1 MTQSLGGRNE
11 TIKILFSIKIFF
23 FSKWENEGGGLD
35 LKNFQTKLKE
45 RERETLKGTQYIQG
59 QPGMVKA

>member
-1 MTQSLGGRNE
+1 MKLS
-11 TIKILFSIKIFF
+11 KFSFLSRFFF